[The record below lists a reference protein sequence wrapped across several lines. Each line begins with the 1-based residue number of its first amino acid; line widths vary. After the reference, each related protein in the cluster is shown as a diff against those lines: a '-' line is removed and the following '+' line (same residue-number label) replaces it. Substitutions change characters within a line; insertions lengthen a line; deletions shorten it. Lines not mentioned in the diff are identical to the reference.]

1 LVVRGEAYETS
12 RKEGDFREDAGD
24 VLVSEMN
31 QTFGKF
37 LVGYFGMA
45 MAVGAVTCLIAVP
58 LLIYSA
64 DR

>member
-1 LVVRGEAYETS
+1 M
-12 RKEGDFREDAGD
+12 
-24 VLVSEMN
+24 VSVMQ

-37 LVGYFGMA
+37 LIGYFGMA